1 MKIYNWGYF
10 IMGIIF
16 VVGVVIRL
24 FDFSGMMDLFLIVL
38 LIYQA
43 NRAFRISLEKKE
55 SHQVN
60 N

>member
-16 VVGVVIRL
+16 VVGAVLRL
-24 FDFSGMMDLFLIVL
+24 FDLSGMMDLFLIAL

-43 NRAFRISLEKKE
+43 NRAFRISLKKKE
-55 SHQVN
+55 TLQN
-60 N
+60 NN

>member
-1 MKIYNWGYF
+1 MKIYNWNYF

-24 FDFSGMMDLFLIVL
+24 FDFSGLMDLFLIAL

-43 NRAFRISLEKKE
+43 NRAFRISRKKKE
-55 SHQVN
+55 TQQN
-60 N
+60 NN

>member
-24 FDFSGMMDLFLIVL
+24 FDFSGMMDLFLIAL

-43 NRAFRISLEKKE
+43 NRAFGISIKKKE
-55 SHQVN
+55 THQIN